1 MKTIGALVAGRT
13 DLYFLTPDQT
23 IRDAARYM
31 TERRVG
37 AISVIEDTRLV
48 GVLSER
54 DIMARAVAAGLDLDR
69 TRVADVMTRDI
80 VVGKADDSHED
91 GLRKMKQ
98 AGCRHLPVIQGDRLM
113 GMVSQRDLLEVDLTE
128 KDEEIRWL
136 NAYIHFIPPIRKGT
150 S

>member
-1 MKTIGALVAGRT
+1 MRTIGDLVAGREVFNVQVGT
-13 DLYFLTPDQT
+13 TV
-23 IRDAARYM
+23 RDASRYM

-37 AISVIEDTRLV
+37 AVSVLDGTRLV

-54 DIMARAVAAGLDLDR
+54 DIMSRVVAPGLDPER
-69 TRVADVMTRDI
+69 TTVAEVMTRDL
-80 VVGKADDSHED
+80 VVADTGDPHED

-98 AGCRHLPVIQGDRLM
+98 AGCRHLPVVKGDHLV
-113 GMVSQRDLLEVDLTE
+113 GMVSQRDLLQIDLTE

-136 NAYIHFIPPIRKGT
+136 NAYIHLIPPVREGT

>member
-13 DLYFLTPDQT
+13 ELYQIAPDQT
-23 IRDAARYM
+23 VREAARYM

-37 AISVIEDTRLV
+37 AVSVIEGTRLV

-54 DIMARAVAAGLDLDR
+54 DIMARVVAAGLDLDR

-80 VVGKADDSHED
+80 VVSQATESHEE

-113 GMVSQRDLLEVDLTE
+113 GMISQRDLLQVDLTE

-136 NAYIHFIPPIRKGT
+136 NAYIHFIPPVRKGT